1 MPLDSELHKAAH
13 KGDLET
19 CKMLIESSVDEEVP
33 ITVNDAGAS
42 DRRPLHRAAGAGHLA
57 LCTYFLDIGAEIDAV
72 DKSGRTAL
80 HWAAISGNTEIVE
93 LLLAKGANILAE
105 TLQKTNVLH
114 SAVEANRI
122 DTVKALMNFVAADE
136 EKKTA
141 LTMGKNAEEKTPW
154 DIAAAAKN
162 SAICTILKELGDA
175 NGASS
180 AACSIS

>member
-1 MPLDSELHKAAH
+1 MQ
-13 KGDLET
+13 
-19 CKMLIESSVDEEVP
+19 
-33 ITVNDAGAS
+33 
-42 DRRPLHRAAGAGHLA
+42 
-57 LCTYFLDIGAEIDAV
+57 V

-93 LLLAKGANILAE
+93 LLLSKGANVLAE

-122 DTVKALMNFVAADE
+122 DTVKALMNFVASDE
-136 EKKTA
+136 EKKTT

-162 SAICTILKELGDA
+162 TAICTVLKEMGDV